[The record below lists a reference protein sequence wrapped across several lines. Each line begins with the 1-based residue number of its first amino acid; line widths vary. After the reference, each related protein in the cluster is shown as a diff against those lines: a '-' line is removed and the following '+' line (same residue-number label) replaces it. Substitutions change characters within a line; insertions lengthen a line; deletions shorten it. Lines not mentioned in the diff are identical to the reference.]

1 MMENALIAQLR
12 NRLISTERG
21 YENKIAEL
29 SLVKELGQCL
39 KTSNLTH
46 WCELFNNQLDIIKQ
60 HTGIYSASIMLLD
73 DESRQLYVVS
83 ASDLGGATQ
92 CTAIKLKPGEGIAG
106 QVLATGRTIYIPD
119 VTKEESFC
127 KRGNC
132 QAGALAC
139 VPIITEGRCSGVLNF
154 RDNQTEAFKAE
165 DLRLFELIADQLSI
179 TVSLVKTSQEMR
191 LVEKKRSNLSRYFS
205 RGLAEHLLSDDRMS
219 SLGGDLKSVT
229 VVFCDINGFTTM
241 VERYPVGEVVAV
253 LNRYFET
260 VAPAIF
266 AHGGMLDKFLGD
278 GVMAVFGIPDEKPT
292 DAINAVRCAV
302 EIQRGIRRLTEQ
314 LAAEGS
320 WPITVGVGIASG
332 KALAGNIGSQE
343 QMNFTVIG
351 EPVNLAQRL
360 ETICRPGEIVICEE
374 TMALAGESASDFAMN
389 AMGDVQVK
397 GLKRVIKPWRVSCA

>member
-1 MMENALIAQLR
+1 MMDKALINQLR
-12 NRLISTERG
+12 DRLISTERS

-46 WCELFNNQLDIIKQ
+46 WCELLNNQLDIIKQ

-73 DESRQLYVVS
+73 EESRQLYVVS
-83 ASDLGGATQ
+83 ASDLGGATH
-92 CTAIKLKPGEGIAG
+92 CTAISLKPGEGIAG
-106 QVLATGRTIYIPD
+106 QVLTSGRAIYIPD
-119 VTKEESFC
+119 VTKEQSFS

-132 QAGALAC
+132 KSGALAC

-154 RDNQTEAFKAE
+154 RDNQPDSFNAE
-165 DLRLFELIADQLSI
+165 DLRLFDLIADQLSI

-205 RGLAEHLLSDDRMS
+205 RGLAEHLLADERLSN
-219 SLGGDLKSVT
+219 LGGDLKAVT
-229 VVFCDINGFTTM
+229 VVFCDIDGFTTM

-260 VAPAIF
+260 VTPAIF

-278 GVMAVFGIPDEKPT
+278 GVMAVFGIPDEKPE
-292 DAINAVRCAV
+292 DALNAVRCAI
-302 EIQRGIRRLTEQ
+302 EIQRGIRLLADQ

-320 WPITVGVGIASG
+320 WPITAGVGIASG

-360 ETICRPGEIVICEE
+360 ETLCGPGEIIVSEE
-374 TMALAGESASDFAMN
+374 TMKLTGASAADFAMS
-389 AMGDVQVK
+389 ALGEVQVK